1 MLFTRN
7 NQIFDVKKN
16 LPMKSIIISV
26 VFLFVGL
33 IASAQNAGILMPE
46 MSQVLYRN
54 YDNKIVPVIPGLKD
68 VIITVNGG
76 TATKSTWTT
85 NGIPYNGYL
94 VRPTGGTNTVTITCF
109 GKNAKGENVKY
120 VTQSYRVLAFPKPT
134 LLNESISKNTGARL
148 SVGFDE
154 SISLLDSFNV
164 TGGQVT
170 FGNNPPLSFT
180 GSVLPAELLKDAK
193 VGQSVAI
200 IIKYNRI
207 GSESTNNIKGIITIS
222 E

>member
-1 MLFTRN
+1 MN
-7 NQIFDVKKN
+7 IFLTSVA
-16 LPMKSIIISV
+16 LIFSSI
-26 VFLFVGL
+26 

-46 MSQVLYRN
+46 MSQVLYHN

-94 VRPTGGTNTVTITCF
+94 VRPTVGTNTVTITCF

-170 FGNNPPLSFT
+170 VGNNQPLTFT
-180 GSVLPAELLKDAK
+180 GSVIPAELLKDAK
-193 VGQSVAI
+193 VGQSVAV